1 MPKGYWIAHVGAD
14 DKKAFSSDEY
24 KSYVE
29 GAAPCFIEYNGK
41 FLARGGDFELV
52 EGRNIGTRHVV
63 VEFPSLEDAKACYK
77 SDAYAQAKQHRRA
90 VSKATIVLVEGFDG

>member
-24 KSYVE
+24 TAYVE
-29 GAAPCFIEYNGK
+29 GAGPSFVEYNGK
-41 FLARGGDFELV
+41 FLARGGAFELV

-63 VEFPSLEDAKACYK
+63 IEFPSLDDAKACYN
-77 SDAYAQAKQHRRA
+77 SDAYTQAKQHRRA
-90 VSKATIVLVEGFDG
+90 VSKATIVLLEGFDG